1 MKRPDH
7 LLLLAWLAFAGL
19 VVFLIDISIEQGA
32 LQQMLRED
40 QSRICFVILLIYAYG
55 VIHSFLRTLYLSRQ
69 LKLTARS
76 VELLLSRPEEPLQLT
91 RTGIQGT
98 AGWSIPDGFVSGYI
112 RDLMRTKSAMN
123 GNGDPAETRSD
134 LLEAYA
140 SRIRGAHEVGWFI
153 IDLMLKIGFAGTVI
167 GFMLMLNSVT
177 HSSHLDPSMM
187 QKVLREMSYGMGTAL
202 YTTLLSLITG
212 ILLAV
217 PYQLLDRGLDDLVET
232 TVYLTEVQILPRLTQ
247 AN

>member
-1 MKRPDH
+1 
-7 LLLLAWLAFAGL
+7 
-19 VVFLIDISIEQGA
+19 
-32 LQQMLRED
+32 
-40 QSRICFVILLIYAYG
+40 
-55 VIHSFLRTLYLSRQ
+55 
-69 LKLTARS
+69 
-76 VELLLSRPEEPLQLT
+76 
-91 RTGIQGT
+91 
-98 AGWSIPDGFVSGYI
+98 
-112 RDLMRTKSAMN
+112 
-123 GNGDPAETRSD
+123 
-134 LLEAYA
+134 
-140 SRIRGAHEVGWFI
+140 
-153 IDLMLKIGFAGTVI
+153 MLKIGFAGTVI

-232 TVYLTEVQILPRLTQ
+232 TVYLTEVQILPRLKQ